1 MTAQSPSHRHHRD
14 ADVIVVGA
22 GVAGLQ
28 AAAWLHEAG
37 LDVLVVEAS
46 DRVGGR
52 AGTERVS
59 GFVVDR
65 GFHLVSTAEHGEN
78 AKLELGCF
86 AAGVDLQLDGKRIRY
101 GDRVAEGGAGGLGG
115 LGGAGGA
122 GRAGQSMWEARE
134 ARDGRDGDGGPAG
147 RGGPVLRTPLGS
159 PAERRRQSGWLLKT
173 AAMRTDAILA
183 AAERPAADLVA
194 ELGLSR
200 RVVEGFLR
208 PYLEAFAAEADPRL
222 SISGRAVELALRQLV
237 KGRWCL
243 PAAGIAAIPARLADQ
258 LPPGAVRLE
267 TEVLVVHANGVV
279 TAEEVLRSSAVVVA
293 TDPATAV
300 ELLPGLHEPQLR
312 AVTTFHH
319 AAVLAPPRG
328 EPAVLVDAD
337 PYSPVSRTAP
347 VSHAAPGRSP
357 DHRTLVG
364 TNVVGHT
371 GTRTSELEAAVR
383 ARLSELYHAED
394 DRWECVAVH
403 HFPHATPAMTSP
415 HNFRRPVRLI
425 HGLYVC
431 GDHRGTAGIDGAL
444 ESGRRAAR
452 AVMGDLGV
460 GFQVEE
466 RFSA

>member
-1 MTAQSPSHRHHRD
+1 
-14 ADVIVVGA
+14 VIVVGA

-28 AAAWLHEAG
+28 AARRLHEAG

-65 GFHLVSTAEHGEN
+65 GFHLVSTAEHGDDT
-78 AKLELGCF
+78 KVELGCF
-86 AAGVDLQLDGKRIRY
+86 APGVDLQLDGKRIRY
-101 GDRVAEGGAGGLGG
+101 GDRTGA
-115 LGGAGGA
+115 A
-122 GRAGQSMWEARE
+122 
-134 ARDGRDGDGGPAG
+134 DGRSTGPGPA
-147 RGGPVLRTPLGS
+147 LRTPLGS
-159 PAERRRQSGWLLKT
+159 PAERRRQSSWLL
-173 AAMRTDAILA
+173 RVA
-183 AAERPAADLVA
+183 AARTEDVLAGPERPAAELVA

-200 RVVEGFLR
+200 RVVDGFLR
-208 PYLEAFAAEADPRL
+208 PYLEAFAAESDSRL
-222 SISGRAVELALRQLV
+222 SVSGRAMELALRQLV
-237 KGRWCL
+237 RGRWCL
-243 PAAGIAAIPARLADQ
+243 PTRGIAAIPQRLAEQ

-279 TAEEVLRSSAVVVA
+279 TADEVLRSSAVVVA

-312 AVTTFHH
+312 SITTFHH
-319 AAVLAPPRG
+319 AATLAPARG
-328 EPAVLVDAD
+328 EPVVLVDAD
-337 PYSPVSRTAP
+337 PCSPVSRTAP

-357 DHRTLVG
+357 DQRTLVS

-371 GTRTSELEAAVR
+371 GTRTSELESAVR
-383 ARLSELYHAED
+383 ARLGELYPTADH
-394 DRWECVAVH
+394 RWDCVAVH
-403 HFPHATPAMTSP
+403 HFPYAVPAMTSP

-431 GDHRGTAGIDGAL
+431 GDHRGTAGIDGAM

-452 AVMGDLGV
+452 SVMADLGV
-460 GFQVEE
+460 SFRAED
-466 RFSA
+466 RFTA

>member
-65 GFHLVSTAEHGEN
+65 GFHLVSTAEHGDN
-78 AKLELGCF
+78 AKLDLGCF
-86 AAGVDLQLDGKRIRY
+86 APGVDLQLDGKRIRY
-101 GDRVAEGGAGGLGG
+101 GDRVAEGEA
-115 LGGAGGA
+115 A
-122 GRAGQSMWEARE
+122 RAVSVRP
-134 ARDGRDGDGGPAG
+134 RDGEGGGPAG

-183 AAERPAADLVA
+183 GAERPAADLVA

-243 PAAGIAAIPARLADQ
+243 PAAGIATIPARLAER

-279 TAEEVLRSSAVVVA
+279 TADEVLRSSAVVVA
-293 TDPATAV
+293 TDPAAAV

-312 AVTTFHH
+312 AVTAFHH

-337 PYSPVSRTAP
+337 PYSPVARTAA
-347 VSHAAPGRSP
+347 VSHAVPARSP
-357 DHRTLVG
+357 DHRTLVS

-383 ARLSELYHAED
+383 ARLAELYRAED
-394 DRWECVAVH
+394 SQWECVAVH

-452 AVMGDLGV
+452 SVLADLGV
-460 GFQVEE
+460 SFRAEE
-466 RFSA
+466 RVSA

>member
-1 MTAQSPSHRHHRD
+1 VTAQSPSHRHQD

-28 AAAWLHEAG
+28 TAGRLHEAG

-59 GFVVDR
+59 GFVVDK
-65 GFHLVSTAEHGEN
+65 GFHLVNSAEHGEN
-78 AKLELGCF
+78 TKLELGFF
-86 AAGVDLQLDGKRIRY
+86 APGVDLQLDGKRIRY
-101 GDRVAEGGAGGLGG
+101 GDRVNGDSGLGTG
-115 LGGAGGA
+115 T
-122 GRAGQSMWEARE
+122 
-134 ARDGRDGDGGPAG
+134 
-147 RGGPVLRTPLGS
+147 VLRTPLGS
-159 PAERRRQSGWLLKT
+159 PAERRRQTGWL
-173 AAMRTDAILA
+173 MRLALSRPENILA
-183 AAERPAADLVA
+183 SPERAAADLVA
-194 ELGLSR
+194 DVGLSR
-200 RVVEGFLR
+200 RVVDGFLR
-208 PYLEAFAAEADPRL
+208 PFLEAFAAEPDPEL
-222 SISGRAVELALRQLV
+222 PVSGRAVELALRQLV
-237 KGRWCL
+237 RGRWCL
-243 PAAGIAAIPARLADQ
+243 PARGISAIPQRLAEQ

-279 TAEEVLRSSAVVVA
+279 TADEVLRSSAVVVA

-312 AVTTFHH
+312 SVTTFHH
-319 AAVLAPPRG
+319 AATLPPPRS

-337 PYSPVSRTAP
+337 PHSPVARTAP
-347 VSHAAPGRSP
+347 VSQAVPSRSP
-357 DHRTLVG
+357 DHRTLVS
-364 TNVVGHT
+364 TNVVGHG
-371 GTRTSELEAAVR
+371 GTRTSELESAVR
-383 ARLSELYHAED
+383 ARLGELYPAED

-403 HFPHATPAMTSP
+403 HFPHAAPAMTSP

-452 AVMGDLGV
+452 SVLADFGV
-460 GFQVEE
+460 SFRTE
-466 RFSA
+466 RLATA

>member
-1 MTAQSPSHRHHRD
+1 VTAQGPGHRHLD

-28 AAAWLHEAG
+28 AAGWLHEAG

-65 GFHLVSTAEHGEN
+65 GFHLVSTAQHGEN

-101 GDRVAEGGAGGLGG
+101 GDRVATAG
-115 LGGAGGA
+115 
-122 GRAGQSMWEARE
+122 
-134 ARDGRDGDGGPAG
+134 G

-159 PAERRRQSGWLLKT
+159 PAERRRQSGWLLK
-173 AAMRTDAILA
+173 ASAMRTDAILA
-183 AAERPAADLVA
+183 APERPAADLVA
-194 ELGLSR
+194 ALGLSR
-200 RVVEGFLR
+200 RVVDGFLR
-208 PYLEAFAAEADPRL
+208 PYLEAFTAEADPRL
-222 SISGRAVELALRQLV
+222 TISGRAVELALRQLV
-237 KGRWCL
+237 RGRWCL
-243 PAAGIAAIPARLADQ
+243 PAEGIAAIPARLAEQ

-293 TDPATAV
+293 TDPDTAV
-300 ELLPGLHEPQLR
+300 ELLPGLHEPQLH
-312 AVTTFHH
+312 AVTSFHH

-347 VSHAAPGRSP
+347 VSHAVPGRSP
-357 DHRTLVG
+357 DHRTLVS

-371 GTRTSELEAAVR
+371 GTRTSELESAVR
-383 ARLSELYHAED
+383 ARLAELYTAEGG
-394 DRWECVAVH
+394 RWECIAVH
-403 HFPHATPAMTSP
+403 HFPHAVPAMTSP

-452 AVMGDLGV
+452 SVMADLGV
-460 GFQVEE
+460 SFRAEE
-466 RFSA
+466 RITA

>member
-1 MTAQSPSHRHHRD
+1 MTAQGPSHRHHRD

-28 AAAWLHEAG
+28 AAGWLHEAG
-37 LDVLVVEAS
+37 LDILVVEAG

-65 GFHLVSTAEHGEN
+65 GFHLVSTAEHGED

-86 AAGVDLQLDGKRIRY
+86 APGVDLQLDGKRIRY
-101 GDRVAEGGAGGLGG
+101 GDRAAAGAAMSTSGDAFGAGT
-115 LGGAGGA
+115 
-122 GRAGQSMWEARE
+122 
-134 ARDGRDGDGGPAG
+134 
-147 RGGPVLRTPLGS
+147 VLRTPLGS
-159 PAERRRQSGWLLKT
+159 PTERRRQSGWLLRLAT
-173 AAMRTDAILA
+173 ARTDGILA
-183 AAERPAADLVA
+183 EPERDAADLVH

-200 RVVEGFLR
+200 RVVDGFLR
-208 PYLEAFAAEADPRL
+208 PYLEAFLAEPDPDL
-222 SISGRAVELALRQLV
+222 STSGRAVELALRRLV
-237 KGRWCL
+237 RGRWAL
-243 PAAGIAAIPARLADQ
+243 PSQGIAAIGQNLAER
-258 LPPGAVRLE
+258 LPPGAIRLE

-279 TAEEVLRSSAVVVA
+279 TADEVLRSSAVVVA

-300 ELLPGLHEPQLR
+300 ELLPGLQEPQLR
-312 AVTTFHH
+312 SVTTFHH

-328 EPAVLVDAD
+328 EPAVLIDAD
-337 PYSPVSRTAP
+337 PHSPVSRTAP
-347 VSHAAPGRSP
+347 VSHAAPNRSP
-357 DHRTLVG
+357 DHRTLVS

-383 ARLSELYHAED
+383 ARLGELYRAED

-403 HFPHATPAMTSP
+403 HCPHATPAMTAP

-431 GDHRGTAGIDGAL
+431 GDHRGTASIDGAL

-452 AVMGDLGV
+452 AVLADLGV
-460 GFQVEE
+460 SFRAGE
-466 RFSA
+466 RVTA